1 MSQRTVLQAE
11 SSECGLACLAMVADF
26 HGLRLDL
33 AEMRRRF
40 AVSLKGATLSTL
52 IRYGAKLGLSSRP
65 LQLGMDE
72 LRQLKLPCILHWD
85 LNHFVVLNRIRGKY
99 IWVLDPAVGER
110 RLTFDQVSASF
121 TGIALELTPNTKFQ
135 PEDVRQVVRWRDLV
149 SPIEGLFRSG
159 TQIFLLALALEIFV
173 MVAPLFNQFV
183 VDEVI
188 LTADKELLWVVSIGF
203 AFLLVTQTA
212 IEWFR
217 SWLVLKMSTE
227 VRSQWSLSLFAHLL
241 KLPPAF
247 FEKRHLGD
255 IVSRFGSLAAM
266 QKTLTTA
273 LITAVLDGIMALL
286 TLAMML
292 VYSPML
298 TLVVVAAVGAFALL
312 RWAFYPALRDAVQEK
327 LNLSARENSYF
338 LETVR
343 GIVPIKLAGRE
354 VERGLRWGHLF
365 GDVLDREYREQSLSN
380 LANVLVHFVLGA
392 TTLLTLALGA
402 NLVIQSVLTVG
413 MLMAFN
419 SYAGTF
425 VTRITSLVGF
435 VMDLQMLGL
444 HRERLSDIALE
455 SPEQDVPVETDLS
468 RLDASIELRNV
479 KFRYAEGEPLVL
491 DGINLTIRSGES
503 VAITGPS
510 GCGKTTLMK
519 LLLGLLE
526 PTEGEILYGGVPVK
540 RLGLSAYRS
549 QLSAV
554 LQDDSLMAGSLAENI
569 AFISNSIDMAQV
581 EACARMAAIHDEIAA
596 MPMGYQTMV
605 GDMGSTLSGGQKQRL
620 LLARALYQQPK
631 VLLLDEAT
639 SHLDVHNEKAVN
651 TAILGLGITRILVA
665 HRQETIASA
674 RRVISL
680 GTSEVLECLT

>member
-121 TGIALELTPNTKFQ
+121 TGIALELTPNTTFQ
-135 PEDVRQVVRWRDLV
+135 PEDVRQVVRWRDLI

-203 AFLLVTQTA
+203 TFLLVTQTA

-491 DGINLTIRSGES
+491 NGINLTIRAGES

-526 PTEGEILYGGVPVK
+526 PTEGEILYGGVPVQ

-651 TAILGLGITRILVA
+651 AAILSLGITRILVA
-665 HRQETIASA
+665 HRKETIASA
-674 RRVISL
+674 RRVIAL
-680 GTSEVLECLT
+680 GASEVLEILP